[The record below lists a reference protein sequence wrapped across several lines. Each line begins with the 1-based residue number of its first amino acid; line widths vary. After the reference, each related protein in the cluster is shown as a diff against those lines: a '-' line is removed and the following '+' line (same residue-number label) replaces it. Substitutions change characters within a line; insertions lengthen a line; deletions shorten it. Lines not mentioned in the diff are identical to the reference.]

1 MNIKDLLKNVKGST
15 TYELE
20 QKLNKLVRE
29 NYRYKNLD
37 SGNRKIVMDLIKKYR
52 KRLLDGVGISYDTV
66 QREMYKLNRNKLKL
80 KLTDEDLKDIKEIL
94 NALRK

>member
-1 MNIKDLLKNVKGST
+1 MNIKDLLKNIKGLT

-37 SGNRKIVMDLIKKYR
+37 SGNRKVVMGLIKKYK
-52 KRLLDGVGISYDTV
+52 KRLLDGMGISYDVV
-66 QREMYKLNRNKLKL
+66 QREMYTLNRNKLKL

-94 NALRK
+94 NALRQ